1 MSVAYTVIY
10 NNTVFPL
17 SSVSKMTKGSTV
29 SKHGITVTNQL
40 YETLESIRSKEGKR
54 SVAETVDFLASE
66 YKENHGIEGRKL

>member
-1 MSVAYTVIY
+1 
-10 NNTVFPL
+10 
-17 SSVSKMTKGSTV
+17 MTKGSTV

-66 YKENHGIEGRKL
+66 YKEDHGIEGRKL